1 MTMTNDE
8 AALHEFF
15 YFINMCLTAM
25 CLLMQYYPQAIVAAI
40 LMLLLA
46 VDLWLE
52 ERKREKMVSS
62 RMMEEFRKY

>member
-25 CLLMQYYPQAIVAAI
+25 CLLMEYYPQAIVAAV
-40 LMLLLA
+40 LMFLLA
-46 VDLWLE
+46 VDLKIE
-52 ERKREKMVSS
+52 EYRREKIASS
-62 RMMEEFRKY
+62 KMMEDFRKY